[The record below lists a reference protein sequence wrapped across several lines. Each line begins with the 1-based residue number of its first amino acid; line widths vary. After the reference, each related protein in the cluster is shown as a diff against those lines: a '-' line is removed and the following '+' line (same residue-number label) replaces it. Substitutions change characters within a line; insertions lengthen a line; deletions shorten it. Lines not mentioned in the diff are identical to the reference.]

1 MKNIIIRH
9 DGFKVYPIQ
18 ITEVAMKHPNV
29 CASTVIG
36 VRDKN
41 FSQGELPKL
50 YVVLKDEKK
59 KEKTLQELKDLC
71 KEMLAEYLIPTE
83 IVAIKELPKTSI
95 GKIDFMK
102 LKEEE
107 ENKVKK
113 LTRNSRI

>member
-1 MKNIIIRH
+1 
-9 DGFKVYPIQ
+9 
-18 ITEVAMKHPNV
+18 
-29 CASTVIG
+29 
-36 VRDKN
+36 
-41 FSQGELPKL
+41 
-50 YVVLKDEKK
+50 
-59 KEKTLQELKDLC
+59 
-71 KEMLAEYLIPTE
+71 MLAEYLIPTD